1 MFTAKE
7 ENCIG
12 CMLCYQICPD
22 FCIDVS
28 LKPAFAPS
36 GD

>member
-1 MFTAKE
+1 MVTAHE
-7 ENCIG
+7 EHCVG

-28 LKPAFAPS
+28 LKKEFAGVS
-36 GD
+36 